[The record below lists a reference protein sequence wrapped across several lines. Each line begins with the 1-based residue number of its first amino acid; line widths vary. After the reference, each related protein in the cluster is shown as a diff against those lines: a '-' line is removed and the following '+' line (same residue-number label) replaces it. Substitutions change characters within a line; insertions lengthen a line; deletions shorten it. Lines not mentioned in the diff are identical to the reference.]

1 MRSATI
7 SGAAMSLLLLNLI
20 CVPRQQLVRASSL
33 PAADS
38 QDGRSSWVA
47 RNNLGT
53 FVRKMIGGQAAC
65 LEANDEQ
72 AVKIKH
78 RDPSLALNP
87 LTPES
92 GPSQDYPA
100 INLRLRGTSQLRDFP
115 AASEAFKRVAAQWES
130 LIQTPVT
137 IIIDVDFGPTLFGSS
152 FGDDVVA
159 SSDAQVIEGNALYS
173 AVRADLISRAFEP
186 ESIALY
192 NTLPSRYVPTTEGTS
207 TGIATST
214 ANLRALGLIDQNADP
229 VEELSSFG
237 LPPAIAL
244 NSKFTFDFEP
254 ADGIAPGQL
263 DFEAIVSHEVGHIL
277 GFISC
282 VGQREIDFAAEA
294 QPSIWDLFRV
304 RPEAIRD
311 GVSTAQRILTP
322 GGEQAFFN
330 ADSGVSLSTG
340 RPDGSGGD
348 GRQPA
353 HWKDD
358 SLSGRYLG
366 IMDPTVGIG
375 DHYYLTNDDAAVLS
389 ALGYQA
395 RSLTETI
402 TLIPLISGQPQN
414 SGMIAPPPNAGVLSH
429 LQYSI
434 KVPAGA
440 QQLEIDLIGNQDV
453 DLFARF
459 GQRVF
464 IEGFHP
470 ETDYVSAGDTGVES
484 ITITSAS
491 SPALRPGIYFIAVA
505 NFGPGDAV
513 YSVKATVSGGKNS
526 NAPAVFHVKAHLEGD
541 SIFLDYSAVDL
552 DKDAVRAELT
562 IADQSGRSLAPASSF
577 AIGNNTTRFESQ
589 VSLGGLSGL
598 PTATTASLILIDRD
612 DNRSPE
618 VSVDFSGPEAGGL
631 TLLGASFGNSRLIIR
646 TGGLDEDLAV
656 EINGRVVAPPRA
668 IKIKGA
674 TKVVIKGDPA
684 QLGLRNGPNRI
695 RVKNSKGWSNIL
707 IFNL

>member
-1 MRSATI
+1 MRRAPISA
-7 SGAAMSLLLLNLI
+7 AAMSLLLLNLI
-20 CVPRQQLVRASSL
+20 YVPQQQPVRASSL
-33 PAADS
+33 RMADS
-38 QDGRSSWVA
+38 QGRSSWMA

-53 FVRKMIGGQAAC
+53 FVRRMIGAQAAC

-72 AVKIKH
+72 ALKIKH
-78 RDPSLALNP
+78 RDPGLASNP

-92 GPSQDYPA
+92 GRSQDYPG
-100 INLRLRGTSQLRDFP
+100 ISLRLRGTPQLRDFP
-115 AASEAFKRVAAQWES
+115 AASEAFKRVAAEWES

-137 IIIDVDFGPTLFGSS
+137 IVIDVDFGPTLFGSS

-159 SSDAQVIEGNALYS
+159 SSDAQALEGNVLYS
-173 AVRADLISRAFEP
+173 ALRADLISRAFEP

-192 NTLPSRYVPTTEGTS
+192 NTLPSREVPTTEGTS
-207 TGIATST
+207 TGIAATT

-229 VEELSSFG
+229 VEELSGFG

-244 NSKFTFDFEP
+244 NSKFKFDFDP

-277 GFISC
+277 GFVSC
-282 VGQREIDFAAEA
+282 VGQRELDSSADA
-294 QPSIWDLFRV
+294 QPSVWDLFRV
-304 RPEAIRD
+304 RPDAIRD
-311 GVSTAQRILTP
+311 GVSTAQRILTS

-330 ADSGVSLSTG
+330 ADSGTSLSTG

-358 SLSGRYLG
+358 TLSGRYLG
-366 IMDPTVGIG
+366 IMDPTVGVG

-395 RSLTETI
+395 KSVTGSI

-440 QQLEIDLIGNQDV
+440 QQLKIDLVGNQDV
-453 DLFARF
+453 DLFVRF

-464 IEGFHP
+464 IQGFHP

-491 SPALRPGIYFIAVA
+491 SPALLAGTYFIAVA
-505 NFGPGDAV
+505 NFGPGDAA

-526 NAPAVFHVKAHLEGD
+526 NAPVVFHVNAHLEGD
-541 SIFLDYSAVDL
+541 SIFLDYAAVDL
-552 DKDAVRAELT
+552 DKDIVRAELT

-577 AIGNNTTRFESQ
+577 AIANNTTRFESQ
-589 VSLGGLSGL
+589 VSLGGLNGL
-598 PTATTASLILIDRD
+598 PTATTAKLIFIDRE

-631 TLLGASFGNSRLIIR
+631 TLLGASFGDSRLTIR
-646 TGGLDEDLAV
+646 TAGVDEDLAV

-674 TKVVIKGDPA
+674 TKIVIKGDPA

-695 RVKNSKGWSNIL
+695 RVKNSKGWSNSL
-707 IFNL
+707 VFNL